1 MPSVRPAST
10 REFALFRPILVALRT
25 TIFTTVFVSC
35 ATVFGIWSSTARA
48 ESAGESDAAAVDYL
62 HDIKPVLKE
71 RCFACHGAL
80 KQESDLRVDTGE
92 AIRLGGDSGVG
103 VVAGE
108 PEASLL
114 IERVIDPD
122 PSSRMPPEGEPLT
135 AAQIEILKEWVAQ
148 GAESPADE
156 EPEADPSSHWAFQ
169 PIVRPQVPPRSDQA
183 WGRNPI
189 DAFIAARHESLGLTP
204 QSPADSALQ
213 VRRLHMD
220 LVGMPP
226 TPAEAVAIL
235 GRSGNGT
242 LDESDYA
249 KLVESLLEDPRH
261 GERWARHWMDIWRYS
276 DWFGLGD
283 QLRNSQLHIWH
294 WRDWI
299 VESLNEDLPY
309 DEMVRLMLAG
319 DELAPRDLQKLRAT
333 GYLARNFFLFNRHQW
348 MDETVEHVSKSFL
361 GLTMNC
367 SKCHDHKYDPLSHDD
382 YYRMRAF
389 FEPYHVRLDM
399 LPGQVDLNRDAIP
412 RAFDG
417 PADVPTYLF
426 IRGEETRPDKSR
438 EIPPG
443 VPDIVKFKEL
453 EINPIDL
460 PAEAWQ
466 TERRPWVQDAHLA
479 AADAAVQVAR
489 NAVSAAGEALAQSVK
504 LHEELLAKAALAN
517 TDEAP
522 NDSARSDTA
531 ANRIVDDFSTLDP
544 QRWELVGGDWHHQ
557 PGLLQQRQDGAT
569 RAAVR
574 WVPRPP
580 RDFDISL
587 RFTTTGGS
595 MWKSVG
601 IAFDVTTDPHAG
613 DAAAGVNEEQFV
625 YVSAVDGGSKV
636 QVAYRRGG
644 VDQYPGD
651 AARAMPIELNR
662 SYTLRV
668 QVRDTLV
675 NVSLDGAP
683 MVAWQTPLA
692 RRDGGLHFTTFDAL
706 SDFHE
711 ISIAPLADDVVM
723 RTPASA
729 ALAEPTN
736 PEEAERAAD
745 VATAK
750 LRSAES
756 SLAVAQAERESLR
769 RRIAALSLAWQLADT
784 AAPEDDLVTRERQ
797 ARADAIK
804 AERRVAVAVADR
816 ALADAQVR
824 RAQATEDQWEALDK
838 EIETATQN
846 VASAQ
851 TTADSDVGPDEKY
864 ASISGAQWTPTRFLS
879 STADDPAVP
888 FPPRSS
894 GRRTALA
901 DWITDPRNPL
911 TARVA
916 VNHIWTRHMGTPLV
930 PTVFDFGR
938 QGTPPTH
945 PELLDWLAAE
955 LIDSGW
961 SMKHIHRL
969 IVSSET
975 YRMSSSA
982 AGREA
987 NDAID
992 GENVYWWR
1000 RDATRL
1006 ESQAVRDSIL
1016 ALSGKVDLT
1025 RGGPSIPIS
1034 QQADS
1039 PRRSLYFFHSNN
1051 ERNLFLTMFD
1061 EATVNEC
1068 YRRQESIVPQQA
1080 LALTNSRLV
1089 LDAIAPIADRIGE
1102 ASADDPATGGDP
1114 VADEDA
1120 FIRLSF
1126 ATLVGFAPTD
1136 DEIAAS
1142 REALA
1147 TWRGQADTSPS
1158 QARAYLVWTLLN
1170 HNDFVTIR

>member
-10 REFALFRPILVALRT
+10 REFALPRLILFTLC
-25 TIFTTVFVSC
+25 TTVFTLC
-35 ATVFGIWSSTARA
+35 TTVFGICSPAA
-48 ESAGESDAAAVDYL
+48 DAAAVDYL
-62 HDIKPVLKE
+62 RDIKPVLKE

-80 KQESDLRVDTGE
+80 KQESELRVDTGE
-92 AIRLGGDSGVG
+92 AIRRGGDSGGG
-103 VVAGE
+103 VVAGD

-114 IERVIDPD
+114 IERIVDPD
-122 PSSRMPPEGEPLT
+122 PSTRMPPEGEPLT
-135 AAQIEILKEWVAQ
+135 AAQIELLKEWVAQ
-148 GAESPADE
+148 GAASPADE

-169 PIVRPQVPPRSDQA
+169 RIVRPQVPARSDQA

-226 TPAEAVAIL
+226 TPDEAVAIL
-235 GRSGNGT
+235 GRSGDAT

-426 IRGEETRPDKSR
+426 IRGEETRPDESR
-438 EIPPG
+438 AIPPG

-453 EINPIDL
+453 QISPIDL

-466 TERRPWVQDAHLA
+466 TERRPWVQDAHLD
-479 AADAAVQVAR
+479 AADAAVQVAA

-504 LHEELLAKAALAN
+504 LHEELVAKAAQAE
-517 TDEAP
+517 TDEDGP
-522 NDSARSDTA
+522 DSARSDTPID
-531 ANRIVDDFSTLDP
+531 RIVDDFTTLDP
-544 QRWELVGGDWHHQ
+544 QRWDLVGGDWHHE
-557 PGLLQQRQDGAT
+557 PGSLQQRQDGAT

-587 RFTTTGGS
+587 RFTTTGGN

-601 IAFDVTTDPHAG
+601 IAFDVTADPHAG
-613 DAAAGVNEEQFV
+613 DAVAAGVNEEQFV
-625 YVSAVDGGSKV
+625 YVSAVEGGSKV

-651 AARAMPIELNR
+651 ALRAMPIELNR
-662 SYTLRV
+662 QYTLRV

-706 SDFHE
+706 TDFHE
-711 ISIAPLADDVVM
+711 ISIAPLADDVVL
-723 RTPASA
+723 RKPASA

-736 PEEAERAAD
+736 PEEAKRAAD

-750 LRSAES
+750 LRLAER
-756 SLAVAQAERESLR
+756 SLAVAEAERESLR
-769 RRIAALSLAWQLADT
+769 GRIAALSLAWQLADT
-784 AAPEDDLVTRERQ
+784 ATPDDDLVASEHV
-797 ARADAIK
+797 ARANAIK
-804 AERRVAVAVADR
+804 AERHVAVAVADR
-816 ALADAQVR
+816 ALADAQLR
-824 RAQATEDQWEALDK
+824 RSQATEDQWEAIDK

-851 TTADSDVGPDEKY
+851 TTAQSEVGPDEKY

-888 FPPRSS
+888 FPPQSS

-938 QGTPPTH
+938 QGIPPTH
-945 PELLDWLAAE
+945 PELLDWLASE

-961 SMKHIHRL
+961 SMKHVHRL

-975 YRMSSSA
+975 YRMSSSV

-987 NDAID
+987 NEAID
-992 GENVYWWR
+992 GENVSWWR
-1000 RDATRL
+1000 RAPTRL

-1016 ALSGKVDLT
+1016 ALSGKVDLS

-1089 LDAIAPIADRIGE
+1089 LDAILPIADRIGDAAGE
-1102 ASADDPATGGDP
+1102 DQAAGEDS
-1114 VADEDA
+1114 VNDEDA
-1120 FIRLSF
+1120 FVRLSF
-1126 ATLVGFAPTD
+1126 ATLVGFSPTD

-1147 TWRGQADTSPS
+1147 TWRGQDGTSPS